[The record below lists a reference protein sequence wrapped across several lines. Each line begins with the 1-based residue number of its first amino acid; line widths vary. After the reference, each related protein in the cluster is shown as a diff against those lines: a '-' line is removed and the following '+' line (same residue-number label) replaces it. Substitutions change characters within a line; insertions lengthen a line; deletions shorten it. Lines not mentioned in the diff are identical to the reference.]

1 MSESGKQPLNRA
13 EQASILVLGKLA
25 AMIIEGLTPFLIV
38 RLLGKAD
45 VGAISGLILIYTT
58 MAVVLGGGLPRS
70 VLYYLS
76 GRTLDQRWAVVLRL
90 IKATFVLSVLTG
102 VILLSVGVWGERAL
116 EAMGRWFVSLTGGT
130 DGQEGERMDLVYL
143 QLFALYPL
151 LDMPVRLLPHILVGE
166 LRPRAA
172 AGFNA
177 FRSFGMSFGQLLPA
191 ALGWGLWGIVGGLLT
206 FGVVNLLVFVWLL
219 RGQYRAATTV
229 VIDQSA
235 WEMVRFSF
243 PLGLTDVVGRLNSYL
258 DRYLILFLM
267 TSAAFAEYVQG
278 AWQIPLITTVAY
290 SVGDV
295 YMSRFVELFKA
306 GKPEEAIAIWRTSIQ
321 KVSLIVV
328 PVATVFIVGAEEFI
342 TVAFTADYI
351 AAAPV
356 FRLYCC
362 LLLLRVTSYGGV
374 IVAAGKP
381 QYVLRA
387 AAWTLGSNA
396 ALSIP
401 LVLWLGFVGPAL
413 GTALAFIPTVFIYC
427 VYIARATGLRLSQTF
442 PVFAWGKVVL
452 VAAVPAAL
460 ALWPKLTLE
469 VSPLSAFLVQAAV
482 VIVGFGVLGTL
493 TGQIKRDDWRFLYR
507 WVRLKTL

>member
-1 MSESGKQPLNRA
+1 M
-13 EQASILVLGKLA
+13 V
-25 AMIIEGLTPFLIV
+25 IEGLTPFLIV

-70 VLYYLS
+70 ILYYLS
-76 GRTLDQRWAVVLRL
+76 GRTLDQRWAIVLRL
-90 IKATFVLSVLTG
+90 IKATFVLSVITG
-102 VILLSVGVWGERAL
+102 LILLGVGLWGEQVLKAL
-116 EAMGRWFVSLTGGT
+116 GEWFVSLTGGG
-130 DGQEGERMDLVYL
+130 DGQQGERMDLVYL
-143 QLFALYPL
+143 QLFAIYPL
-151 LDMPVRLLPHILVGE
+151 IDMPVRLLPHIMVGE

-172 AGFNA
+172 AAVNA

-206 FGVVNLLVFVWLL
+206 FGVLNLFLFIWLL
-219 RGQYRAATTV
+219 RQQYGKATRGT
-229 VIDQSA
+229 IEQSG
-235 WEMVRFSF
+235 WEMVCFSF

-258 DRYLILFLM
+258 DRYLILLLM

-321 KVSLIVV
+321 KVSLIVI
-328 PVATVFIVGAEEFI
+328 PVAMIFIVAAEEFI
-342 TVAFTADYI
+342 ILAFTEDYL

-362 LLLLRVTSYGGV
+362 LLLGRVTSYGSV
-374 IVAAGKP
+374 IVATGKP

-387 AAWTLGSNA
+387 AAWTLGSNLV
-396 ALSIP
+396 LSVP
-401 LVLWLGFVGPAL
+401 LVLWLGFIGPAL
-413 GTALAFIPTVFIYC
+413 GTALAFIPTVIIYC
-427 VYIARATGLRLSQTF
+427 LYIARASGLRLSQTF
-442 PVFAWGKVVL
+442 PLFAWGKVVL
-452 VAAVPAAL
+452 VAAIPALL
-460 ALWPKLTLE
+460 ALWPKYTLDL
-469 VSPLSAFLVQAAV
+469 PPAGAMAV
-482 VIVGFGVLGTL
+482 EALIVVLGFALLGTL
-493 TGQIKRDDWRFLYR
+493 TGQIKREDWRFVYR
-507 WVRLKTL
+507 WVRLKTI